1 VRIASAVT
9 LAAALLIPAA
19 APDAETAQPLRFAY
33 PGPPNTP
40 YNTKVFMPWAEEATK
55 ASGGTAEVK
64 IFAGPTLGTNL
75 NLYDRTIAGVA
86 DIAFGVFG
94 PLSSQFPQANV
105 ATLPFESRNQSE
117 AALALWRLYDKGV
130 ISGEFGKVRVLALMV
145 FPGLVVHA
153 KKPIQSLADIKGM
166 KISVEGRV
174 LSAAVEQ
181 LGAVP
186 ISLTPAEL
194 YESLQ
199 RGMVEAAPQGWPS
212 VPTFH
217 LNEVTSYH
225 LEVPIGMN
233 TGYVFM
239 NKEAYARLKP
249 QGQKAIDSLSG
260 ETFVR
265 RLSTAGDEIESGAR
279 NATRALKGQTVATLA
294 PDEEAR
300 WKERLAPVTAAWVKE
315 TPDGAKVLA
324 AFRAEIAAI
333 RAGK

>member
-1 VRIASAVT
+1 MKIAFAAAI
-9 LAAALLIPAA
+9 AAALLYPAV
-19 APDAETAQPLRFAY
+19 APVAETTQLRFAY

-40 YNTKVFMPWAEEATK
+40 YNTKVFTPWAEEVTK
-55 ASGGTAEVK
+55 ASGGAAEVK
-64 IFAGPTLGTNL
+64 IFAGPTLGTNQ
-75 NLYDRTIAGVA
+75 NLYDRIIAGVA
-86 DIAFGVFG
+86 DIGFGVFG

-105 ATLPFESRNQSE
+105 ATLPFESRTEGE
-117 AALALWRLYDKGV
+117 AAEALWRLYDKGV
-130 ISGEFGKVRVLALMV
+130 ISGEFSKVKVLALMA
-145 FPGLVVHA
+145 FPGLVIHA
-153 KKPIQSLADIKGM
+153 KRPIQTLADIKGM

-174 LSAAVEQ
+174 LSAAMEQ

-217 LNEVTSYH
+217 LTEVTSYH

-239 NKEAYARLKP
+239 NKDSYARLP
-249 QGQKAIDSLSG
+249 AQGRQAIDGLSG

-265 RLSTAGDEIESGAR
+265 RISKAGDEIESDAR
-279 NATRALKGQTVATLA
+279 DATKAMKGQTVASLA

-300 WKERLAPVTAAWVKE
+300 WKDRLAPITAAWVKE

-324 AFRAEIAAI
+324 AFRAE
-333 RAGK
+333 K

>member
-1 VRIASAVT
+1 VKIAFT
-9 LAAALLIPAA
+9 MILAAALLCPAA
-19 APDAETAQPLRFAY
+19 APVAETVQLRFAY

-40 YNTKVFMPWAEEATK
+40 YNTKVFTPWAEDATK
-55 ASGGTAEVK
+55 ASAGTAEVK
-64 IFAGPTLGTNL
+64 IFAGPTLGTNQ

-105 ATLPFESRNQSE
+105 ATLPFESRNQGE
-117 AALALWRLYDKGV
+117 AAEALWRLYDKGV
-130 ISGEFGKVRVLALMV
+130 ISGEFGKVKVLALMV

-153 KKPIQSLADIKGM
+153 KRPIQTLADVKGM

-239 NKEAYARLKP
+239 NKEAYARLP
-249 QGQKAIDSLSG
+249 QQGQQAIDGLSG

-265 RLSTAGDEIESGAR
+265 RISKAGDEIEAGAR
-279 NATRALKGQTVATLA
+279 DATKAMKGQTVAALA

-300 WKERLAPVTAAWVKE
+300 WKDRLAPITDAWVKE

-324 AFRAEIAAI
+324 SFRAEISAI
-333 RAGK
+333 RAGN

>member
-1 VRIASAVT
+1 MKFAFAVT
-9 LAAALLIPAA
+9 LAAAILYPAA
-19 APDAETAQPLRFAY
+19 APIAETAQLRFAY

-40 YNTKVFMPWAEEATK
+40 YNTKVFTPWAEDVTK

-64 IFAGPTLGTNL
+64 IFAGPTLGTNQ
-75 NLYDRTIAGVA
+75 NLYDRIIAGVA
-86 DIAFGVFG
+86 DIGFGVFG

-105 ATLPFESRNQSE
+105 ATLPFESRTESE
-117 AALALWRLYDKGV
+117 AAEALWRLYDKGV
-130 ISGEFGKVRVLALMV
+130 ISGEFGKVKVLALMA
-145 FPGLVVHA
+145 FPGLVIHA
-153 KKPIQSLADIKGM
+153 KRPIETLADIKGM

-174 LSAAVEQ
+174 LSAAMEQ

-217 LNEVTSYH
+217 LTEVTTYH

-239 NKEAYARLKP
+239 NKDSYARLP
-249 QGQKAIDSLSG
+249 QQGRQAIDGLSG

-265 RLSTAGDEIESGAR
+265 RISKAGDEIESDAR
-279 NATRALKGQTVATLA
+279 DATKAMKGQTVAALA

-300 WKERLAPVTAAWVKE
+300 WKERLAPITAAWVKE

>member
-1 VRIASAVT
+1 MKLVFAAT
-9 LAAALLIPAA
+9 LAAILLHPAA
-19 APDAETAQPLRFAY
+19 AAVAETTQLRFAY

-40 YNTKVFMPWAEEATK
+40 YNTKVFTPWAEEASK

-64 IFAGPTLGTNL
+64 IFAGPTLGTNQ
-75 NLYDRTIAGVA
+75 NLYDRIIAGVA
-86 DIAFGVFG
+86 DIGFGVFG

-105 ATLPFESRNQSE
+105 ATLPFESRTQSE
-117 AALALWRLYDKGV
+117 AAEALWRLYDTGV
-130 ISGEFGKVRVLALMV
+130 ISGEFGKVKVLALMA
-145 FPGLVVHA
+145 FPGLVIHA
-153 KKPIQSLADIKGM
+153 KRPIQTLADIKGM

-174 LSAAVEQ
+174 LSAAMEQ

-186 ISLTPAEL
+186 ISLTPGEL

-217 LNEVTSYH
+217 LTEVTSYH

-239 NKEAYARLKP
+239 NKDSYARLP
-249 QGQKAIDSLSG
+249 RQGQQAIDGLSG

-265 RLSTAGDEIESGAR
+265 RISQAGDEIESDAR
-279 NATRALKGQTVATLA
+279 DATKAMKGQTVATLA

-300 WKERLAPVTAAWVKE
+300 WKDRLAPITAAWVKE